1 MNELALGMRIAV
13 DSPKGMCGFMGT
25 REVKSLETCYFFT
38 VFSFAMVLNYVGFFY
53 WDFSCCYPIDVFK
66 KECKNAILDL
76 NIVILI
82 DKKKFIQSLDDLFLS
97 REFHF

>member
-1 MNELALGMRIAV
+1 MWA
-13 DSPKGMCGFMGT
+13 
-25 REVKSLETCYFFT
+25 
-38 VFSFAMVLNYVGFFY
+38 FY

-66 KECKNAILDL
+66 KECKNAVLEL

-82 DKKKFIQSLDDLFLS
+82 DKKKFIQSLDDLFLF